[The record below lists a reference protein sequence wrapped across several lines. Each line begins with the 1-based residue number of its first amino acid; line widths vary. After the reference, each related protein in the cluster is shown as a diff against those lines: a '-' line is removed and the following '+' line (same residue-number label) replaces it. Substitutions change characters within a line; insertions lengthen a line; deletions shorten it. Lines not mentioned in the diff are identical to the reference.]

1 MNLFN
6 YIKRFPNEKSCV
18 DYLRKKRE
26 NEGIKCKK
34 CKRIHKHYW
43 FEGQKLWKCSNCG
56 SRTSLRA
63 GTIMHKSKIPLSYWF
78 MVIHLMTS
86 VKKSF
91 SAVEIQKQLGHKR
104 YEPIWYMMQK
114 IRISMGKR
122 DSRYKLKGEIEVDDA
137 YFEIVLDKETRLQRK
152 GHKQPKKGEHTL
164 KRGRGSDRQIEV
176 LIIAESKAVSD
187 NKNVHRPD
195 KKFGHV
201 KMIVMDNLSA
211 AGINYEMSKAV
222 MPTAKI
228 TTDGWRGYYKLPEI
242 VAEHKRLKVPQ
253 KEAHKLLPWV
263 HMAIS
268 NAKRLLL
275 GTHHSIG
282 RGYLQNYLNEFCYKL
297 NRRYVEDDLFEHMM
311 TISVSQKWNN

>member
-6 YIKRFPNEKSCV
+6 YIKRFPNENACIK
-18 DYLRKKRE
+18 YLREKRE
-26 NEGIKCKK
+26 NEGVKCKNCRK
-34 CKRIHKHYW
+34 IHHHYW
-43 FEGQKLWKCSNCG
+43 FENQKLWKCSKCG

-114 IRISMGKR
+114 IRISMGRR
-122 DSRYKLKGEIEVDDA
+122 DSKYKLQGEIEVDDA
-137 YFEIVLDKETRLQRK
+137 YFEIVLDKESRK
-152 GHKQPKKGEHTL
+152 QQYQNKKPKKGHDQL

-176 LIIAESKAVSD
+176 MVIAESTPVDD
-187 NKNVHRPD
+187 NTNIHRPS

-201 KMIVMDNLSA
+201 KMIVMENLGS
-211 AGINYEMSKAV
+211 AGINFEIAKAV
-222 MPTAKI
+222 MPTSKI
-228 TTDGWRGYYKLPEI
+228 TTDGWRGYYKLPDI
-242 VAEHKRLKVPQ
+242 IDEHKRLTVPQ

-263 HMAIS
+263 HTVIS

-282 RGYLQNYLNEFCYKL
+282 KGYLQNYLNEFCYKL

-311 TISVSQKWNN
+311 TVSVNQRWNR